1 MKSKSP
7 FTRLSVVLEL
17 YAYSLPVLLLAY
29 YGVVCGNLL
38 PYMLAYT
45 VSALA
50 GSAVSLVFALYMRW
64 RRISPIFRMLQNE
77 QLSGDDLRKC
87 KIALLT
93 HPRFE
98 ASLLLVRYPFGVG
111 TAILFLYVFGVMD
124 PVRLIVMIMGMI
136 MVIPVTGIFFMFQS
150 EVFLSEFLNSER
162 LSSIVIERSKFK
174 PFNIDKRVMATLISL
189 LIVPLIVFI
198 TFIVEMHSGILSAPL
213 IHVVIMT
220 VLLAATTVMSGL
232 LFARSI
238 KSTLTEVGKAL
249 NRISAGDVTEQYVP
263 MISLDELGVM
273 SIDMNTLS
281 EKIREVLLLI
291 SEMSEDL
298 FISSEEM
305 ASSADE
311 FSEQSQTTAATVEEV
326 SSTIEEVTASNDMI
340 FDTIDYQHKRTA
352 ILIENLKKL
361 YDIVHNEEVE
371 MAAALKVKSSLDENT
386 GSLRSK
392 IDETLKLMKHAIED
406 SSEMMNYT
414 GLIRDISD
422 QTNLLSLNASIE
434 AARAGESG
442 RGFAV
447 VADEIGRLAEQAGQ
461 NVKSISSIMETT
473 NTSIAKSHTSL
484 NEAIEMIEVILEGLD
499 NFGVTVK
506 KIGDL
511 TREDLKINNILK
523 DDAINFLDRSTNIIN
538 SMEEQKQAIDEIS
551 KSTVVINDAAQSSS
565 ASSEELSA
573 TSENVSQK
581 AGELK
586 KAVGYFRL

>member
-1 MKSKSP
+1 
-7 FTRLSVVLEL
+7 
-17 YAYSLPVLLLAY
+17 
-29 YGVVCGNLL
+29 
-38 PYMLAYT
+38 
-45 VSALA
+45 
-50 GSAVSLVFALYMRW
+50 
-64 RRISPIFRMLQNE
+64 
-77 QLSGDDLRKC
+77 
-87 KIALLT
+87 
-93 HPRFE
+93 
-98 ASLLLVRYPFGVG
+98 
-111 TAILFLYVFGVMD
+111 
-124 PVRLIVMIMGMI
+124 
-136 MVIPVTGIFFMFQS
+136 
-150 EVFLSEFLNSER
+150 
-162 LSSIVIERSKFK
+162 
-174 PFNIDKRVMATLISL
+174 
-189 LIVPLIVFI
+189 
-198 TFIVEMHSGILSAPL
+198 
-213 IHVVIMT
+213 
-220 VLLAATTVMSGL
+220 
-232 LFARSI
+232 
-238 KSTLTEVGKAL
+238 
-249 NRISAGDVTEQYVP
+249 
-263 MISLDELGVM
+263 
-273 SIDMNTLS
+273 
-281 EKIREVLLLI
+281 
-291 SEMSEDL
+291 
-298 FISSEEM
+298 
-305 ASSADE
+305 
-311 FSEQSQTTAATVEEV
+311 
-326 SSTIEEVTASNDMI
+326 
-340 FDTIDYQHKRTA
+340 
-352 ILIENLKKL
+352 
-361 YDIVHNEEVE
+361 
-371 MAAALKVKSSLDENT
+371 
-386 GSLRSK
+386 
-392 IDETLKLMKHAIED
+392 D

>member
-1 MKSKSP
+1 MKSKNH
-7 FTRLSVVLEL
+7 FARLSVVLEL

-38 PYMLAYT
+38 PYMPEYT

-50 GSAVSLVFALYMRW
+50 GSAASLVFALFMRW
-64 RRISPIFRMLQNE
+64 RRISPVFRMLQE
-77 QLSGDDLRKC
+77 GQPHDDDLKKC
-87 KIALLT
+87 KIALLA

-98 ASLLLVRYPFGVG
+98 ATLLLVRYPLGVG
-111 TAILFLYVFGVMD
+111 TAILFLYVFGIMD
-124 PVRLIVMIMGMI
+124 PVRLVVMITGMI

-150 EVFLSEFLNSER
+150 EVFLSEFLNTEM
-162 LSSIVIERSKFK
+162 LSSIIIEKSDFK
-174 PFNIDKRVMATLISL
+174 PFNIFTRVMVTLISL
-189 LIVPLIVFI
+189 LIVPVIVFI
-198 TFIVEMHSGILSAPL
+198 TFILEMNSGILTAPF

-220 VLLAATTVMSGL
+220 LLLTATTVMSGL

-238 KSTLTEVGKAL
+238 KSTLSEVGKAL
-249 NRISAGDVTEQYVP
+249 NRISSGDVTEQYVP

-273 SIDMNTLS
+273 SIDMNTLLI
-281 EKIREVLLLI
+281 KIREILLLI
-291 SEMSEDL
+291 REMSDDL
-298 FISSEEM
+298 FASSGEM
-305 ASSADE
+305 AGSADA

-326 SSTIEEVTASNDMI
+326 SSTIEEITASNDMI
-340 FDTIDYQHKRTA
+340 FDTIEYQHKRTG

-361 YDIVHNEEVE
+361 YDIVHNEESE
-371 MAAALKVKSSLDENT
+371 MRTALDIKSNLDEST
-386 GSLRSK
+386 GTLRGK
-392 IDETLKLMKHAIED
+392 INETLELMKHAIED

-461 NVKSISSIMETT
+461 NVKSISGIMETT
-473 NTSIAKSHTSL
+473 NTSIENSHTSL
-484 NEAIEMIEVILEGLD
+484 NEAIEMIEVILEGLN
-499 NFGVTVK
+499 NFGVIVK

-511 TREDLKINNILK
+511 TREDLEINNILK
-523 DDAINFLDRSTNIIN
+523 DDAVNFLNRSDTIIN

-551 KSTVVINDAAQSSS
+551 KSTMVINDAAQSSS

-586 KAVGYFRL
+586 KAVGFFRL